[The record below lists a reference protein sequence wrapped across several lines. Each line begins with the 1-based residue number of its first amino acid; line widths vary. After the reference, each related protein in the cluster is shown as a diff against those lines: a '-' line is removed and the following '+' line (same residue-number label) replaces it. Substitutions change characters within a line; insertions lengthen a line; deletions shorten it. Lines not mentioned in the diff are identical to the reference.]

1 MFQELKRKIKKRKR
15 QIHSN
20 IDYLMEKFSL
30 DITSLSMETGVP
42 IATISRMKKEDN
54 NPTISSIE
62 PLAEFFRIDL
72 NDLLYEDLSSMDY
85 QSKKKIGNIQ
95 FVPTAKL
102 EEINQWPIQF
112 NPKLYMGTIGN
123 LNNGSFGLLISTDSL
138 TPIFY
143 KNSIL
148 IIDPLILPK
157 DGDYVFCLLQEEK
170 IPVIRQIFVDGSNNF
185 FKPINPGYGE
195 MILIKKFQI
204 LGVIV
209 KSIENYR

>member
-1 MFQELKRKIKKRKR
+1 MLQKFKKNIKKRKR
-15 QIHSN
+15 QIHHN

-72 NDLLYEDLSSMDY
+72 NDLLYEDLSSIEY

-95 FVPTAKL
+95 YVPVIEL
-102 EEINQWPIQF
+102 EIIRDWPVQF
-112 NPKLYMGTIGN
+112 DPKLYMGTIGN
-123 LNNGSFGLLISTDSL
+123 LNSGSFGILLTTDSL
-138 TPIFY
+138 FPIFY

-148 IIDPLILPK
+148 IIDPLITPK
-157 DGDYVFCLLQEEK
+157 DGDYVFCILYEEK
-170 IPVIRQIFVDGSNNF
+170 IPVVRQIFIDGSNNF
-185 FKPINPGYGE
+185 FKPINPKYGE
-195 MILIKKFQI
+195 MVAIKKFKI
-204 LGVIV
+204 LGVVV